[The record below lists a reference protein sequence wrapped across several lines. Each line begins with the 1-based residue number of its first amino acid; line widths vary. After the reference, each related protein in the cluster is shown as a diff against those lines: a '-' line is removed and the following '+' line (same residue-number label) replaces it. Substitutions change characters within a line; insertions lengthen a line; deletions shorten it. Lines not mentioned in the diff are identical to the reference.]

1 MSKKRG
7 LTDSLFQT
15 FTFILGVAFFIALLS
30 RFDWDI
36 IAMFSWI
43 VQGVWNIILTVA
55 NIIAGNESFRE
66 ITS

>member
-1 MSKKRG
+1 MAKKSG
-7 LTDSLFQT
+7 FTDSLFKT
-15 FTFILGVAFFIALLS
+15 FTFILGAAFFIALLS
-30 RFDWDI
+30 RFEWDI

-55 NIIAGNESFRE
+55 NVIAGNESFRE